1 MKFQLTGKYGELSEV
16 RNNIPHTGIDISMPE
31 GTVLGALRDGV
42 VDRVYDGSG
51 AIGKGLSIKFDD
63 GSRAI
68 YGHLSDVS
76 VKVGEHI
83 DAGETI
89 GFSGNTGHS
98 TGPHLH
104 FAMKDSAGGWL
115 DPTPL
120 GKFFLERGKVGA
132 YEGADV
138 SFWGGLGQSLGDA
151 FRDGGIALA
160 QMLTDVMP
168 EIGAGVTVIC
178 AIGIM
183 LTGNVPKWLGRWAVG
198 IGGAIIWL
206 LNVG

>member
-1 MKFQLTGKYGELSEV
+1 MKFRLTGEFGELSPV
-16 RNNIPHTGIDISMPE
+16 RDNIPHTGIDISMPE

-42 VDRVYDGSG
+42 VDRVYDGST
-51 AIGKGLSIKFDD
+51 AIGKGISIKFDD

-76 VKVGEHI
+76 VKAGEHVG
-83 DAGETI
+83 AGEII
-89 GFSGNTGHS
+89 GFSGNTGNS

-104 FAMKDSAGGWL
+104 FAMKDAEGGWL

-120 GKFFLERGKVGA
+120 GKWFIERGKVGS

-138 SFWGGLGQSLGDA
+138 GFWGSLGESLA
-151 FRDGGIALA
+151 EMCKEGAIALA
-160 QMLTDVMP
+160 HILTEVMP
-168 EIGAGVTVIC
+168 EIGAGITIIC

-198 IGGAIIWL
+198 VGGAILWL
-206 LNVG
+206 LNA